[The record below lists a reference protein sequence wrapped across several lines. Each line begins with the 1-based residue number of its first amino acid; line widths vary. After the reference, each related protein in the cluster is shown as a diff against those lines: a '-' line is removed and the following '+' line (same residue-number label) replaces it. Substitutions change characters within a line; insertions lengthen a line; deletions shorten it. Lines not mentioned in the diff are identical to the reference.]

1 MLKKIFSSK
10 KGETYI
16 EVAIGV
22 VCLVMFMVLALNI
35 FSAVTLRT
43 DMDRI
48 AEDLLDVATHTGE
61 FGTAFDKKVEE
72 LKSRYFDFEVGIY
85 SDNYFNTSAKRVQ
98 LGDLMVVTITVNYDV
113 AGMGISIPLELTV
126 QRSGESE
133 NYWKSGS

>member
-1 MLKKIFSSK
+1 
-10 KGETYI
+10 
-16 EVAIGV
+16 
-22 VCLVMFMVLALNI
+22 
-35 FSAVTLRT
+35 
-43 DMDRI
+43 MDRI

-113 AGMGISIPLELTV
+113 AGMGISIPLELTNIAAQAPIFSYGV
-126 QRSGESE
+126 KPPGIFQNDFLGIF
-133 NYWKSGS
+133 